1 MEGRGEPRVVTPTVI
16 GNDVWICDGA
26 VILPGVK
33 VGTGAVVGANAVVVR
48 NVAPYEVVGGV
59 PARRLKI

>member
-1 MEGRGEPRVVTPTVI
+1 VTPTVI